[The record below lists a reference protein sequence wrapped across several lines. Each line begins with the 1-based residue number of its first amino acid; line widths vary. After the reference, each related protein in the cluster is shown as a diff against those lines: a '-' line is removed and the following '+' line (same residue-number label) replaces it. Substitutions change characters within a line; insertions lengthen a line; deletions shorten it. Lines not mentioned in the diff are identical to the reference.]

1 MSRWPVGVVCVCPA
15 FMFTGCW
22 SLWVIKISY
31 KISLSE
37 GKIFGRNKEARCI
50 WRIET
55 NKELNDLIKNRNML
69 NRFLIIFNFFL
80 LTLHLNIF
88 ILILTNF
95 ML

>member
-1 MSRWPVGVVCVCPA
+1 MSRWPVAVVCVCPA

-31 KISLSE
+31 KIYLFE
-37 GKIFGRNKEARCI
+37 WKIFGLNKEASCI
-50 WRIET
+50 WRIES

-69 NRFLIIFNFFL
+69 NYFLIVFDFFL
-80 LTLHLNIF
+80 LNFHLNIF
-88 ILILTNF
+88 ISILTNF